1 MFITQSL
8 NAWPV
13 GLRAVGITISFIWE
27 CLLHERWGMVY
38 SRYEK
43 GKEGIGR
50 AFFCTVV
57 ARRVIVL
64 HAYIKKSEKTPRK
77 ELEIA
82 RKRQKEVKRENTS
95 RND

>member
-1 MFITQSL
+1 MPGSQSESRFL
-8 NAWPV
+8 V
-13 GLRAVGITISFIWE
+13 QIWE

-38 SRYEK
+38 SRYEQK
-43 GKEGIGR
+43 AKKELDVR
-50 AFFCTVV
+50 FFCTVV